1 MLKLKIYLCTS
12 IIFILFHNLIQAQTI
27 LCRIVEIE
35 NDTSNII
42 NKNWQIEKSDSI
54 AFYKKTNNIIQHYI
68 DKGFINAYLRRIFIE
83 NNIRNFEIIKG
94 AKFTIAQAKIID
106 NTETILHHIELDK
119 LEERKQLLLNKYEN
133 SGFPFVNIVS
143 SIEKIEDDN
152 LYLNIKVNKG
162 NIFYF
167 DTIHFSKKANVR
179 STFLSNY
186 LRIKSKSLY
195 NEKNVKEID
204 KRLRQLPYIEILKP
218 SQIQFVENL
227 AKPII
232 HISNKK
238 NSEFDFLIGL
248 LPNNNTGK
256 MQFSGNAKLNLS
268 NPFGNGMAIK
278 LNWQALQAGAQ
289 MLNLSYY
296 YPYIAQLPIASKLGL
311 SINKMDTTFL
321 EIDRN
326 IAFQNILNERNYI
339 EVKYT
344 LFSSNLLN
352 VDTNFIK
359 LNKKLPAQLDIKSSQ
374 YALAFNF
381 DKTDNN
387 FNPQK
392 GIKLLIMLAIVN
404 RTWRKNAIIENLKDN
419 TGFNFATL
427 YDTIFSDKTQ
437 YRTQLHT
444 ENYLKLNRYIVLAN
458 KLQSQAI
465 FSNKIWQNE
474 SYRIGGIN
482 TIRGFDDQSI
492 YTTKYILLNN
502 ELRFIIA
509 KNSYFLIL
517 NDVAFAE
524 QKWALSPASNTYL
537 LSFGAGLTLET
548 KAGIFQIN
556 YAIGKTN
563 YTSLQFKLA
572 KIHFGYVNLF

>member
-35 NDTSNII
+35 NDTSNTIK
-42 NKNWQIEKSDSI
+42 KNWQIEKSDSI

-106 NTETILHHIELDK
+106 NTETILHNIELDK
-119 LEERKQLLLNKYEN
+119 LEERKQLLLSKYEN

-143 SIEKIEDDN
+143 NIEKIEDDN

-162 NIFYF
+162 NIFKY

-179 STFLSNY
+179 SSFLSNY
-186 LRIKSKSLY
+186 LRIKPQTLY

-204 KRLRQLPYIEILKP
+204 KRLRQLPYVEIVQP
-218 SQIQFVENL
+218 SQIQFIENI

-232 HISNKK
+232 HITNKK

-256 MQFSGNAKLNLS
+256 MQISGNAKLNLS

-278 LNWQALQAGAQ
+278 LNWQALQAKSQ

-296 YPYIAQLPIASKLGL
+296 YPYIIQLPIASKLGL
-311 SINKMDTTFL
+311 SINKMDSTFL

-339 EVKYT
+339 EVKYS

-374 YALAFNF
+374 YSLAFNF

-437 YRTQLHT
+437 YRIQLHA
-444 ENYLKLNRYIVLAN
+444 ENYLKLNRYIVLGN

-517 NDVAFAE
+517 NDIAFAE
-524 QKWALSPASNTYL
+524 QKWALSPVSNTYL